1 MADANK
7 IQAIARTDFGKGASR
22 RDRREGYVPVVL
34 YGHGTDPRHL
44 KLNTLEFAAILRNS
58 GANSILTLDIDGEE
72 QLALTKQVDVEPIK
86 RFIEHADLLV
96 VKKGE
101 KVEVNVYVTTV
112 GEAAPGTLVTQDL
125 SEITIEADALKIPED
140 FEIDIEGAEIDTQIT
155 AGDIKLPAGV
165 SLVTDP
171 EILVINVGEA
181 PTEDDLEA
189 ELDQEVLA
197 EVDAEAEEAAE
208 ATEGESE
215 SGEESSASDEGKS
228 EEE

>member
-1 MADANK
+1 MAEANK
-7 IQAIARTDFGKGASR
+7 IKAITRTDFGKGASR
-22 RDRREGYVPVVL
+22 RDRREGFVPVVL

-58 GANSILTLDIDGEE
+58 GANSILTLDIDGQE
-72 QLALTKQVDVEPIK
+72 QLALTKQVDVEPIR

-125 SEITIEADALKIPED
+125 SEITIEADALNIPEE
-140 FEIDIEGAEIDTQIT
+140 FEINLEGAEVGTQIT
-155 AGDIKLPAGV
+155 AGDIKLPSGV
-165 SLVTDP
+165 TLITDP
-171 EILVINVGEA
+171 EILIINVGEA

-189 ELDQEVLA
+189 ELDQDVLA
-197 EVDAEAEEAAE
+197 EVDAEAEEAAAE
-208 ATEGESE
+208 EGAEGES
-215 SGEESSASDEGKS
+215 SEESSEESKS

>member
-1 MADANK
+1 MAEANK
-7 IQAIARTDFGKGASR
+7 IKAIARTDFGKGASR
-22 RDRREGYVPVVL
+22 RDRREGFVPVVL
-34 YGHGTDPRHL
+34 YGHGTEPRHL
-44 KLNTLEFAAILRNS
+44 KLNTLDFAAILRS
-58 GANSILTLDIDGEE
+58 HGANSVLTLDIDGEE

-125 SEITIEADALKIPED
+125 AEITIEADALKIPED
-140 FEIDIEGAEIDTQIT
+140 FEIDIEGAEVGTQIT

-171 EILVINVGEA
+171 ELLIINVGEA
-181 PTEDDLEA
+181 PTQDDLEA
-189 ELDQEVLA
+189 ELDQDVLA
-197 EVDAEAEEAAE
+197 DVDAEAEEAAE
-208 ATEGESE
+208 TTEGGSE
-215 SGEESSASDEGKS
+215 SGGESSDEDKS
-228 EEE
+228 EE

>member
-1 MADANK
+1 MAEANK
-7 IQAIARTDFGKGASR
+7 IKAITRTDFGKGASR
-22 RDRREGYVPVVL
+22 RDRREGFVPVVL

-58 GANSILTLDIDGEE
+58 GANSILTLDIDGQE
-72 QLALTKQVDVEPIK
+72 QLALTKQVDVEPIR

-125 SEITIEADALKIPED
+125 SEITIEADALNIPEE
-140 FEIDIEGAEIDTQIT
+140 FEINLEGAEVGTQIT
-155 AGDIKLPAGV
+155 AGDIKLPSGV
-165 SLVTDP
+165 TLITDP
-171 EILVINVGEA
+171 EILIINVGEA

-189 ELDQEVLA
+189 ELDQDVLA
-197 EVDAEAEEAAE
+197 EVDAEAEEAAAE
-208 ATEGESE
+208 EGAEGES
-215 SGEESSASDEGKS
+215 SEESKS

>member
-1 MADANK
+1 MAETNK
-7 IQAIARTDFGKGASR
+7 IKAITRTDFGKGASR
-22 RDRREGYVPVVL
+22 RDRREGFVPVVL

-125 SEITIEADALKIPED
+125 SEITIEADALKIPEE
-140 FEIDIEGAEIDTQIT
+140 FEINLEGAEVGTQIT
-155 AGDIKLPAGV
+155 AGDIKLPSGV
-165 SLVTDP
+165 SLITDP

-189 ELDQEVLA
+189 ELDQDVLA
-197 EVDAEAEEAAE
+197 EVDAEAEEAAAE
-208 ATEGESE
+208 AEEGES
-215 SGEESSASDEGKS
+215 SEESSEEGKS

>member
-1 MADANK
+1 MAEANK
-7 IQAIARTDFGKGASR
+7 IKAIARTDFGKGASR
-22 RDRREGYVPVVL
+22 RDRREGFVPVVL

-44 KLNTLEFAAILRNS
+44 KLDTLEFAAILRNS

-140 FEIDIEGAEIDTQIT
+140 FEIDIEGAEVGTQVT

-165 SLVTDP
+165 TLITDP
-171 EILVINVGEA
+171 EILIINVGEA

-189 ELDQEVLA
+189 ELDQDVLA

-208 ATEGESE
+208 ASEEESE
-215 SGEESSASDEGKS
+215 SGEESSEEGKS

>member
-7 IQAIARTDFGKGASR
+7 IKAIARTDFGKGASR
-22 RDRREGYVPVVL
+22 RDRREGFVPVVL

-44 KLNTLEFAAILRNS
+44 KLDTLEFAAILRNS

-140 FEIDIEGAEIDTQIT
+140 FEIDIEGAEVGTQVT

-165 SLVTDP
+165 TLITDP
-171 EILVINVGEA
+171 EILIINVGEA

-189 ELDQEVLA
+189 ELDQDVLA

-208 ATEGESE
+208 ISEEEGES
-215 SGEESSASDEGKS
+215 SEESSEEGKS